1 MDSDFEKVYKEYF
14 RDVYLYVKH
23 LSGGDEQL
31 AEDITSETFFRAL
44 RAAGSFRG
52 ECSVRAW
59 LCRIAKNCLFSYC
72 KKSSREF
79 AADDDVLDLKASS
92 DEDPEKIVIQ
102 NEEAEKAK
110 KLTASLPEVYRKV
123 FILRA
128 IGDMSFR
135 EIGRRFGKSEN
146 WACVTYH
153 RARKMLREKMEN
165 ARRER

>member
-52 ECSVRAW
+52 KCSVRSW
-59 LCRIAKNCLFSYC
+59 LCQIAKNCLFSYF

-79 AADDDVLDLKASS
+79 AADDALLDVKASA

-102 NEEAEKAK
+102 SEEAEEAK

-123 FILRA
+123 FTLRA
-128 IGDMSFR
+128 LGDKRFR
-135 EIGRRFGKSEN
+135 EIGMRFGTSEN

>member
-72 KKSSREF
+72 KKSSRLTCF
-79 AADDDVLDLKASS
+79 DYLRI
-92 DEDPEKIVIQ
+92 KI
-102 NEEAEKAK
+102 
-110 KLTASLPEVYRKV
+110 
-123 FILRA
+123 
-128 IGDMSFR
+128 
-135 EIGRRFGKSEN
+135 
-146 WACVTYH
+146 
-153 RARKMLREKMEN
+153 
-165 ARRER
+165 

>member
-1 MDSDFEKVYKEYF
+1 M
-14 RDVYLYVKH
+14 
-23 LSGGDEQL
+23 
-31 AEDITSETFFRAL
+31 
-44 RAAGSFRG
+44 
-52 ECSVRAW
+52 
-59 LCRIAKNCLFSYC
+59 
-72 KKSSREF
+72 
-79 AADDDVLDLKASS
+79 KASS

-135 EIGRRFGKSEN
+135 EIGRRFGKSDN

-165 ARRER
+165 TRCER

>member
-14 RDVYLYVKH
+14 RDVYLYAKH

-72 KKSSREF
+72 KKSSQEF

-92 DEDPEKIVIQ
+92 DEDPSYKMRRP
-102 NEEAEKAK
+102 K
-110 KLTASLPEVYRKV
+110 KQKSSPLRCRKCTGRFSLC
-123 FILRA
+123 A
-128 IGDMSFR
+128 QS
-135 EIGRRFGKSEN
+135 
-146 WACVTYH
+146 VT
-153 RARKMLREKMEN
+153 
-165 ARRER
+165 

>member
-44 RAAGSFRG
+44 RAAGSFRD

-59 LCRIAKNCLFSYC
+59 LCRIAKNCLLSYC

-102 NEEAEKAK
+102 SEEAAEAK

-123 FILRA
+123 FTLRA
-128 IGDMSFR
+128 FGDMSFR

-165 ARRER
+165 TRRER

>member
-44 RAAGSFRG
+44 RAAGSFR
-52 ECSVRAW
+52 AW

-102 NEEAEKAK
+102 SEEAAEAK

-123 FILRA
+123 FTLRA
-128 IGDMSFR
+128 FGDMSFR

-165 ARRER
+165 TRRER